1 MMRKLTKTAMA
12 IGVAGLVL
20 TGCGKSST
28 ATPGSGS
35 TTTSGG
41 GIYGGGGT
49 TTPPSTAPSP
59 TGGGSAAPTISQ
71 INYQF
76 SPSTLTV
83 KSGSTLAVKDAT
95 TGTPHNF
102 TVTGKGIDVT
112 NAAGQTQ
119 TVTIS
124 LPPGTY
130 AFFCKFHVSMGMK
143 GTLTVT

>member
-1 MMRKLTKTAMA
+1 MMRNMTKAAMA
-12 IGVAGLVL
+12 IGLAGLVL
-20 TGCGKSST
+20 TGCGKAAT
-28 ATPGSGS
+28 TTPGGGGS
-35 TTTSGG
+35 SSPTGG
-41 GIYGGGGT
+41 GIYGGGGGT
-49 TTPPSTAPSP
+49 TTPPSP
-59 TGGGSAAPTISQ
+59 TGGGTAAATVSQ

-95 TGTPHNF
+95 TGTPHTF
-102 TVTGKGIDVT
+102 TITGKGVDVM
-112 NAAGQTQ
+112 NNAGQTQ

-130 AFFCKFHVSMGMK
+130 TFFCRYHVSMGMR